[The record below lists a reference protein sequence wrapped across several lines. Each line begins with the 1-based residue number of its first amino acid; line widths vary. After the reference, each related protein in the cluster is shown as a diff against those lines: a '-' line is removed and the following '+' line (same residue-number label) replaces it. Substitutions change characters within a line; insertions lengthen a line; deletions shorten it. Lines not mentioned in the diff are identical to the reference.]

1 VVKCSDNVQGVED
14 DDGEDVN
21 SEDVGSSEG
30 D

>member
-21 SEDVGSSEG
+21 SGDVGSSEG